1 MWFTFCFLAA
11 ALLYLKN
18 TLKSDPTEDEHLLS
32 TGRKLHFL
40 SSFNSLLIIYFCMCT
55 ISPLLHK
62 VKRKPQQE
70 RENWNKDLKKQQLFQ
85 QRVLTFI
92 SGERTIN
99 CWIVVGGSDIT
110 HQHQM
115 GVRKKKK
122 RTPWGSYW
130 KSQHRSTIN
139 WVCVFLE
146 YPTSN
151 IYSRRQKTSF

>member
-92 SGERTIN
+92 SGERTIS
-99 CWIVVGGSDIT
+99 CWIVIGGSDIT

-122 RTPWGSYW
+122 KNTLRKLLKKPTPVNHQLSLCLSGVSY
-130 KSQHRSTIN
+130 Q
-139 WVCVFLE
+139 
-146 YPTSN
+146 
-151 IYSRRQKTSF
+151 